1 MKLVINKVRKNGLEE
16 VILYFKPGGKI
27 YRIVFFIRIEMCF
40 FTCIKMRCISL
51 QKKKKMT
58 SVQFKKKSKTER
70 GQIVF
75 SRTV

>member
-1 MKLVINKVRKNGLEE
+1 MKLVINKVRENGLEE
-16 VILYFKPGGKI
+16 VIRYFKPGGKI

>member
-1 MKLVINKVRKNGLEE
+1 MKLVINKVRENGLEE
-16 VILYFKPGGKI
+16 VIRYFKPGGKI

-51 QKKKKMT
+51 QKKKMT

>member
-51 QKKKKMT
+51 QKKKMT
-58 SVQFKKKSKTER
+58 SVQFKKKNKTER

>member
-16 VILYFKPGGKI
+16 VIRYFKPGGKI

>member
-40 FTCIKMRCISL
+40 FTYIKMRCISL

>member
-1 MKLVINKVRKNGLEE
+1 MKLVINKVRENGLEE

>member
-16 VILYFKPGGKI
+16 VIRYFKPGGKI

-51 QKKKKMT
+51 QKKKMT